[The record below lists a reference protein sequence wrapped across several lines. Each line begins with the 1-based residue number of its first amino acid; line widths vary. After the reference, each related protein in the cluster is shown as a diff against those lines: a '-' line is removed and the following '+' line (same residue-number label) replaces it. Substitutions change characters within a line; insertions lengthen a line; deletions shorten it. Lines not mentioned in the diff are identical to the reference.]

1 MIILKNGEK
10 SIVTIKAKVKSLVG
24 QNDDITI
31 ENMGAVT
38 GKDIETKISNII
50 SNTLHNNE
58 NQTIIVNPDDKKD
71 DNNSS
76 TTKPSDDNTVEQ
88 VKYYTVA
95 GTSWVDTN
103 ENGRRDDGEEIVSGI
118 NVYLYDV
125 INKKF
130 LTDSNNETLKTTTDS
145 NGKYSFT
152 KVPEGSYYVIF
163 EYNTNEYGI
172 TEYQKVGVLET
183 ENNDTLEKDV
193 RMFGEIKKVAM
204 TDIVN
209 LTSSQTNIDIGLL
222 ENKKFDFSINQIIQK
237 VTVSNKK
244 GTKEYTYD
252 NKKLAKVE
260 IHSKQLAGSTIV
272 VEYKIKVT
280 NEGELAGR
288 VYDVIDEIHS
298 KLEFHSELN
307 EGWYR
312 TEQYKISNTSM
323 VNKDIQQENL
333 LNLQLILSKTLTED
347 SVGTITNISSIG
359 TTDNSRHVTEKNLS
373 TCCNLN

>member
-118 NVYLYDV
+118 NVYLRC
-125 INKKF
+125 NK
-130 LTDSNNETLKTTTDS
+130 
-145 NGKYSFT
+145 
-152 KVPEGSYYVIF
+152 
-163 EYNTNEYGI
+163 
-172 TEYQKVGVLET
+172 
-183 ENNDTLEKDV
+183 
-193 RMFGEIKKVAM
+193 
-204 TDIVN
+204 
-209 LTSSQTNIDIGLL
+209 
-222 ENKKFDFSINQIIQK
+222 
-237 VTVSNKK
+237 
-244 GTKEYTYD
+244 
-252 NKKLAKVE
+252 
-260 IHSKQLAGSTIV
+260 
-272 VEYKIKVT
+272 
-280 NEGELAGR
+280 
-288 VYDVIDEIHS
+288 
-298 KLEFHSELN
+298 
-307 EGWYR
+307 
-312 TEQYKISNTSM
+312 
-323 VNKDIQQENL
+323 
-333 LNLQLILSKTLTED
+333 
-347 SVGTITNISSIG
+347 
-359 TTDNSRHVTEKNLS
+359 
-373 TCCNLN
+373 